1 MYCIEGS
8 YTYLNPGL
16 TLKKGAFYM
25 NPKGNPHGPT
35 VADSR
40 CLLLEIYDGPHYFEL
55 PTFHT
60 KDTVG
65 KIAGNKIA
73 GDKPSK
79 SKPRARSRR
88 SKRKA

>member
-1 MYCIEGS
+1 MTRTSGPC
-8 YTYLNPGL
+8 
-16 TLKKGAFYM
+16 
-25 NPKGNPHGPT
+25 PT

-65 KIAGNKIA
+65 KIADAKR
-73 GDKPSK
+73 K
-79 SKPRARSRR
+79 SKPNASKPRR

>member
-1 MYCIEGS
+1 
-8 YTYLNPGL
+8 
-16 TLKKGAFYM
+16 M

-60 KDTVG
+60 KETVG
-65 KIAGNKIA
+65 KIAAAKRPG
-73 GDKPSK
+73 K
-79 SKPRARSRR
+79 SKPRAKSRR
-88 SKRKA
+88 SKPKA